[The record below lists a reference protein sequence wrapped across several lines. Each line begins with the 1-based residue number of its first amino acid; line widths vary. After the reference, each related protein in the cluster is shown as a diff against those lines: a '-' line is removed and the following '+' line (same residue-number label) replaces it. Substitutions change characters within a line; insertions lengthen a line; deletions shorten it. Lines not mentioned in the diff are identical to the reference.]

1 MKSEFI
7 YCSLF
12 KLLNKT
18 TPLISTFIPNKAQS
32 AWSISVNSKVNRIS
46 ALLGISCLVWGQ
58 GMRLMLSSCGS
69 VSECML
75 AMCTDTYKTKCMG
88 LWGKP
93 E

>member
-1 MKSEFI
+1 VQLLI
-7 YCSLF
+7 VVLLF
-12 KLLNKT
+12 
-18 TPLISTFIPNKAQS
+18 STYIPNKAQS
-32 AWSISVNSKVNRIS
+32 ALSVTANSTVNRIS

-58 GMRLMLSSCGS
+58 GMRLMLSSYGS

-75 AMCTDTYKTKCMG
+75 ARSTDIYKTKCMG